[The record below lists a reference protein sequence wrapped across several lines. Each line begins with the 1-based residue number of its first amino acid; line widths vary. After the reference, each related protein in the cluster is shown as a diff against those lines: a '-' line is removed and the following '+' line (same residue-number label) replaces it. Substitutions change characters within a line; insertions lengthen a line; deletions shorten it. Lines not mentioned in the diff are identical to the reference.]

1 MSKRVHAIDGECFS
15 SEPAMLAMSDVAGMD
30 AIRVVLLHTSQPGNI
45 GAAAR
50 AIKTMGLSRLYL
62 VQPKQFPHPEA
73 VAFASGAQDVLGAAT
88 VCDSLEQALAGTVLA
103 VAATARNR
111 DLSHE
116 VVSCREAC
124 SRLVRET
131 ARGEVAM
138 VFGTERT
145 GLTIDEVN
153 KCGLIATIPTGTYAS
168 LNLAQAVQVF
178 AYELRVVANGAK
190 QDASQAESTGT
201 PTRVATHEEVER
213 FYDHLEAVMH
223 ETGFLDPAQPG
234 RLMQRL
240 RRLFA
245 RARLE
250 KEEVNILRGIL
261 SAMQD
266 KGQ

>member
-1 MSKRVHAIDGECFS
+1 MRNKDDLSAV
-15 SEPAMLAMSDVAGMD
+15 
-30 AIRVVLLHTSQPGNI
+30 RVVLSRTSHPGNI

-50 AIKTMGLSRLYL
+50 AMKTMGMARLYL
-62 VQPKQFPHPEA
+62 VQPKQFPHSEA
-73 VAFASGAQDVLGAAT
+73 TALASGANDILSSAV
-88 VCDSLEQALAGTVLA
+88 VCDSLNEALKGTVMA

-116 VVSCREAC
+116 VVACREAC
-124 SRLVRET
+124 LRLTRET
-131 ARGEVAM
+131 SRGDVAI

-145 GLTIDEVN
+145 GLTVAEVN
-153 KCGLIATIPTGTYAS
+153 KCGLIATIPTGREYAS

-178 AYELRVVANGAK
+178 AYELRMSANALQK
-190 QDASQAESTGT
+190 EIARPADELTEANM
-201 PTRVATHEEVER
+201 ATHDEVER
-213 FYDHLEAVMH
+213 FYEHLQTVLF
-223 ETGFLDPAQPG
+223 ETQFLDPAQPG

-266 KGQ
+266 KAQ